1 MTGTLTE
8 LQEGIVRE
16 IAKTPGINMRQI
28 ALNLDKHTP
37 AVHNSLHL
45 LIENK
50 LVVVEE
56 PKGGVAKGLNLTGK
70 GFTYAVVHAKIDY
83 EGWIEKYGSKL
94 DRDELQTLKLLVVTK
109 EARKRLYHTIFDFIL
124 KNGLV
129 DEKTGQ
135 LTVTKSEYYRRLMEL
150 EIFKETMEIRRQ
162 EPKAINEKKIREM
175 QKNLEKTFNLRELQM
190 EII

>member
-1 MTGTLTE
+1 M
-8 LQEGIVRE
+8 
-16 IAKTPGINMRQI
+16 
-28 ALNLDKHTP
+28 
-37 AVHNSLHL
+37 
-45 LIENK
+45 
-50 LVVVEE
+50 
-56 PKGGVAKGLNLTGK
+56 
-70 GFTYAVVHAKIDY
+70 
-83 EGWIEKYGSKL
+83 
-94 DRDELQTLKLLVVTK
+94 KLLVVTK